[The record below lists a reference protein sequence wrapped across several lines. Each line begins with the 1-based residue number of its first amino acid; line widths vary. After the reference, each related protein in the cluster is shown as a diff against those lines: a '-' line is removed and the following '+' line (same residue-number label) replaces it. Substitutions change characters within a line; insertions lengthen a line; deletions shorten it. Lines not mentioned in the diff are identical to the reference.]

1 MFRLKEF
8 RDRRGLLLVGTF
20 GDPQAEVSMTMF
32 AERSVC
38 CEARTVWGRLRS
50 RLQEVTSGV
59 CMVRLLRPGLGGG
72 PIPSHPHQGV
82 PGSTRDRRPRRRRVL
97 AVVAAAAAAVGV
109 VGLALRDTSPLG
121 NFTSA
126 AAKDRFVTAYDR
138 AMADLPPAQRT
149 LDVRTHFGVVRVYRF
164 AGAQPTKAPIV
175 LLPGRASASPVWADN
190 LPALLKLRSVY
201 TIDLLGEPGL
211 SIQDRPITSDADQA
225 QWLHEVLLQLPEPR
239 VHLVGLSIGGWT
251 TANLLVNQPSKA
263 TSATLLDPVY
273 VFGDMSLEAILR
285 SIPASVRWFPKAW
298 RDDFAS
304 WTAGGAPVKDVPV
317 AQMIEAGMQTYA
329 LHLPAP
335 RPDPRGPNRGHPPA
349 DLGHHGRPI
358 PNARLRRRSRP
369 RPPQPPAWDGSRL
382 SRGLPRHQW
391 RVPRRYRRRHRR
403 LPRCS

>member
-1 MFRLKEF
+1 MI
-8 RDRRGLLLVGTF
+8 
-20 GDPQAEVSMTMF
+20 A
-32 AERSVC
+32 
-38 CEARTVWGRLRS
+38 
-50 RLQEVTSGV
+50 
-59 CMVRLLRPGLGGG
+59 
-72 PIPSHPHQGV
+72 
-82 PGSTRDRRPRRRRVL
+82 
-97 AVVAAAAAAVGV
+97 VAAVGAAVGV

-121 NFTSA
+121 HFTSA

-138 AMADLPPAQRT
+138 AMADLPPPQRS
-149 LDVRTHFGVVRVYRF
+149 LDVRTSFGVVRVYRF
-164 AGAQPTKAPIV
+164 AGAQPTKAPLV

-225 QWLHEVLLQLPEPR
+225 QWLREVLLQLPEPD

-251 TANLLVNQPSKA
+251 TANLLVNQPSKV

-273 VFGDMSLEAILR
+273 VFSDLSLEAILR

-329 LHLPAP
+329 LDLPAP
-335 RPDPRGPNRGHPPA
+335 GRIAEDRIAAIRQPVLVIMAGRSPMHDSAAAA
-349 DLGHHGRPI
+349 DLARRTLQHGTV
-358 PNARLRRRSRP
+358 
-369 RPPQPPAWDGSRL
+369 
-382 SRGLPRHQW
+382 
-391 RVPRRYRRRHRR
+391 RVYPEASHAINGEYPDEIAADIDAF
-403 LPRCS
+403 LTAAE